1 MATVNVLVQRPA
13 EQVWEVLADG
23 SSYAEW
29 VVGTQEIRSV
39 DDGWPRLGSAIHY
52 TVGIGPL
59 TLKGKTTVRHVEPCR
74 ALGLEADARPFGTA
88 RVMIEL
94 FEWGTDTVVV
104 IDEHPL
110 RGPGYHL
117 HNTFSDALLMLRAR
131 PMVHNLA
138 RLVERRHP
146 R

>member
-1 MATVNVLVQRPA
+1 MATVNVLVRRPP

-23 SSYAEW
+23 SAYADW
-29 VVGTQEIRSV
+29 VVGTREIRAV
-39 DDGWPRLGSAIHY
+39 DAGWPALGTAIHY

-59 TLKGKTTVRHVEPCR
+59 SFQGSTTVRSAEPNR
-74 ALGLEADARPFGTA
+74 QLGLEADGGPIGTA
-88 RVMIEL
+88 RIVIEL
-94 FEWGTDTVVV
+94 TPWGEDTVVV
-104 IDEHPL
+104 LDEHPL
-110 RGPGYHL
+110 RGPGYLL
-117 HNTFSDALLMLRAR
+117 HNAFTDAVLLARGR

>member
-1 MATVNVLVQRPA
+1 MATENLHLQRPA
-13 EQVWEVLADG
+13 EQVREVLPVG

-29 VVGTQEIRSV
+29 VDGNQQIRSV